1 MGFDSTRKEDAGA
14 KQVRRYSGSGPE
26 GQSLGASTPL
36 GKRIREIRARMEAN
50 GERFLSWDEIDAELD
65 RERDE
70 RLRREATEILERNA
84 VRFCSCKRCGC
95 DSGRLEDSTDAAF
108 RRFGKHGG

>member
-1 MGFDSTRKEDAGA
+1 MVFDVSKDADAGSNPA
-14 KQVRRYSGSGPE
+14 
-26 GQSLGASTPL
+26 ASTPL

-70 RLRREATEILERNA
+70 RLMAEAKRILLNN
-84 VRFCSCKRCGC
+84 CSCKTCMC
-95 DSGRLEDSTDAAF
+95 SGRTEG
-108 RRFGKHGG
+108 RG